1 MGFASE
7 KPIKIKDVEV
17 VPKDVLFA
25 LIPQPADVYIESLA
39 KQENEK
45 RSTFKR
51 DALICYLAEIMGKK
65 NGKAITRTFYRI
77 SSSLELFNRY
87 GTPWAEVAIPVSLT
101 ATMLAS
107 GEIEAGGIVPPE
119 GLDPEKFLKRLA
131 EWGITFKEKL

>member
-1 MGFASE
+1 
-7 KPIKIKDVEV
+7 
-17 VPKDVLFA
+17 
-25 LIPQPADVYIESLA
+25 
-39 KQENEK
+39 
-45 RSTFKR
+45 
-51 DALICYLAEIMGKK
+51 MGKK